1 MRESDILYKIKNRNI
16 FFLIEHQ
23 SKIDYSMNYRILEYS
38 KEIIDK
44 VLNRE
49 KVKNKN
55 YKIPVIYSTVLYTGR
70 KRWDV
75 EKVIED
81 KQEFL
86 PGIKKRRISE
96 YEVVDINDYSE
107 EELIKKEG
115 ILSKIMLM
123 EKSKTK
129 DDLVKKIKTLV
140 KANYK
145 QEEKDVLERIIYY
158 IFSSKLT
165 KEELKEIVEKL
176 EEKKEEKDMVA
187 EEILKKSWDEE
198 YKRGKLDGK
207 ALGRK
212 EGEKNGIELGKIQL
226 IIEMIK
232 NDADED
238 FIIKVSGITKKKM
251 KEIKEK
257 YIKNK

>member
-1 MRESDILYKIKNRNI
+1 M
-16 FFLIEHQ
+16 LI
-23 SKIDYSMNYRILEYS
+23 
-38 KEIIDK
+38 
-44 VLNRE
+44 
-49 KVKNKN
+49 
-55 YKIPVIYSTVLYTGR
+55 
-70 KRWDV
+70 
-75 EKVIED
+75 
-81 KQEFL
+81 
-86 PGIKKRRISE
+86 
-96 YEVVDINDYSE
+96 
-107 EELIKKEG
+107 
-115 ILSKIMLM
+115 

-129 DDLVKKIKTLV
+129 EDLVKKIKTLA

-145 QEEKDVLERIIYY
+145 QEEKEILERIIYY

-176 EEKKEEKDMVA
+176 EKKREEKDMVA
-187 EEILKKSWDEE
+187 EEILKKSQDEE

-212 EGEKNGIELGKIQL
+212 EERIQL

-251 KEIKEK
+251 KEKKEK
-257 YIKNK
+257 YIKNKK